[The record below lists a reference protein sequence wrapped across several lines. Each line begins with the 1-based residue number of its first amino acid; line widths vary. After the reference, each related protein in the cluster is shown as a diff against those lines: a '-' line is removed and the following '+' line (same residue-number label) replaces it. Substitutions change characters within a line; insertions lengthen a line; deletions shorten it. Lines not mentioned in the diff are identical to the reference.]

1 MSAGPRRL
9 AIALVH
15 HPVLDARRAIVTTAI
30 TNLDVHD
37 LARSAR
43 TYGASDYFIVHPITA
58 QRELLARICEHW
70 RDGAGGKRIP
80 DRKVA
85 LELVRP
91 VATLAEAYEA
101 LGGRSHIEVW
111 VTAARSSIGAPVTL
125 REARARLSGDGAERG
140 AADRPVLLVFGTG
153 WGLADE
159 VIAGADALLEP
170 VRAQAATGYN
180 HLSVRAAC
188 AILLDRLLGF
198 S

>member
-1 MSAGPRRL
+1 MTHRRL

-15 HPVLDARRAIVTTAI
+15 YPVLDAKRAIVTTAI

-43 TYGASDYFIVHPITA
+43 TYGVSDYFIVHPITA
-58 QRELLARICEHW
+58 QRDLLARICEHW
-70 RDGAGGKRIP
+70 SEGAGGKRIP

-91 VATLAEAYEA
+91 VTTLAEACEA
-101 LGGRSHIEVW
+101 LGGRADIEVW
-111 VTAARSSIGAPVTL
+111 VTAARSVGAPVTL
-125 REARARLSGDGAERG
+125 REARTRLDGEG
-140 AADRPVLLVFGTG
+140 KPVLLVFGTG

-159 VIAGADALLEP
+159 VIANADALLEP
-170 VRAQAATGYN
+170 VRAREPTGYN

-188 AILLDRLLGF
+188 AIMLDRLLGA
-198 S
+198 

>member
-1 MSAGPRRL
+1 MTRRL

-15 HPVLDARRAIVTTAI
+15 YPVLDAKRAIVTTAI

-43 TYGASDYFIVHPITA
+43 TYGVSDYFIVHPITA

-80 DRKVA
+80 DRKLA

-91 VATLAEAYEA
+91 VTKLEEAYEA
-101 LGGRSHIEVW
+101 LGGRCEVEVW
-111 VTAARSSIGAPVTL
+111 VTAARSMGTPVTL
-125 REARARLSGDGAERG
+125 KDARARLEGEGKA
-140 AADRPVLLVFGTG
+140 VLLVFGTG

-159 VIAGADALLEP
+159 VITAADALLEP
-170 VRAQAATGYN
+170 VRAAAATGYN

-188 AILLDRLLGF
+188 AIMLDRLLGF
-198 S
+198 